1 MESAR
6 RGHMS
11 LRLIYGKIGSGKT
24 SFCIKEALEAEKHV
38 YFITPEQ
45 FTFTAEKRICSLVNV
60 HGLGGVEVL
69 SLKRLAARILATEE
83 GAALPRLDSRTK
95 AILLQK
101 ILVDTAPRLTVL
113 RRLASEPGM
122 AGMLGKLFGEMKRYN
137 VSPDDLKRASESL
150 PHIEKK
156 LQDLAILY
164 EEYTKAVQSRFSDR
178 DDDLYRLA
186 ALLKKKNVLKGTAI
200 YLDRFDGFDASEFA
214 AIAAM
219 LAADVQ
225 LTVTICFHPEDAGL
239 PPFVLHEKM
248 AKRLLSI
255 AREAGTEILPAVIL
269 ERPRPAADPL
279 LFLENAYFSYPS
291 QTYPEKPHGL
301 QLVAAPNPLA
311 EVHHVARR
319 ILQLCRE
326 KGYLFREIAIAA
338 RNTAGYERYMEAV
351 LPAYGIPFFMD
362 RTINIL
368 EHPFT
373 VFILSALE
381 LIVKGYTYDSVFRYV
396 KSGFLRVRA
405 DAADSLENYVLA
417 TGIKGDIWKNGEKW
431 NMRVEA
437 YSERETEEDAELQRI
452 SDETRRKIVI
462 PLLRFEE
469 NLKAGKSAAEK
480 CEAIYAF
487 LEEMKVPRRV
497 RALCRLFEKKGDF
510 ANAAEY
516 RGVYND
522 FIEALDGV
530 CDAFGD
536 ENIGIRRLY
545 DVLRVALGEVET
557 GIIPSSQDGVSV
569 GSIDRIKGYEVKA
582 LFVIGVQDG
591 VFPAPP
597 ERGGIL
603 SDAERA
609 ALSDAGL
616 ELASA
621 ETKTLYEEEHLIYK
635 CLTIPTEFLQLSF
648 PAASMEGATQ
658 RPSRIFQRVRELFPK
673 AEERNLLLGL
683 SDADKISV
691 PDSTLQY
698 LLHDLRSGVA
708 GEELLRAWGWLL
720 ENAPEKTEAALASL
734 HYKNRTQKLSEETV
748 RAYMGDTLSGSVS
761 RLEKLAACPF
771 SYYATYMLGAKER
784 KIMQPGASDA
794 GRFLHDFMDIF
805 SRRLRENGRSWRE
818 VDDEYIGQEFT
829 EIVPML
835 DRRLSAYMLENSPR
849 YAHLFVRL
857 QNAVKTAIDALV
869 DHMKKCEFEPLGYEL
884 SFSDNGDLKPLT
896 FTLPGGGRVKLTGRI
911 DRADALFRP
920 EKGDT
925 LVRIIDYKSGA
936 KSFDLDDVY
945 QGLNLQLAVYISA
958 LCAPEN
964 RIIIGGEA
972 KPAGMLYFQLS
983 DPVVDASPMEEDE
996 KIRTM
1001 HRKEFKLKGL
1011 VLGDE
1016 EVLRKMD
1023 TAMDKNSDIL
1033 PARIGSTGPMGSVAS
1048 GAQFEK
1054 LEQHVKK
1061 TVTKLLTALEAGNV
1075 DVSPYKK
1082 DDISACTYCKFAS
1095 FCAHD
1100 GSGFRHLEKR
1110 NATEIWGELEA
1121 ET

>member
-1 MESAR
+1 
-6 RGHMS
+6 MS

-45 FTFTAEKRICSLVNV
+45 FTFTAEKRICGLVNV

-69 SLKRLAARILATEE
+69 SLKRLAARILAEEE

-101 ILVDTAPRLTVL
+101 ILVDNARKLTAL
-113 RRLASEPGM
+113 RRLAGEPGM
-122 AGMLGKLFGEMKRYN
+122 AGMLGKLFGEMKRYAI
-137 VSPDDLKRASESL
+137 SPEDLKKAAETL
-150 PHIEKK
+150 LHMEKK
-156 LQDLAILY
+156 LLDLALLY

-178 DDDLYRLA
+178 DDDLFRLA
-186 ALLKKKNVLKGTAI
+186 EVLHTKNVLADAEI

-214 AIAAM
+214 AISAM
-219 LAADVQ
+219 LSAGVP
-225 LTVTICFHPEDAGL
+225 LTVTICFHPEDASL

-248 AKRLLSI
+248 AKRLL
-255 AREAGTEILPAVIL
+255 ALAKEAGADILPPVTL
-269 ERPRPAADPL
+269 DRLRPAKAPL
-279 LFLENAYFSYPS
+279 LFLEEAYFSYPTR
-291 QTYPEKPHGL
+291 TYPEKPEGL
-301 QLVAAPNPLA
+301 QLVTAPNPLG

-326 KGYLFREIAIAA
+326 KGYLYREIAIAA

-368 EHPFT
+368 EHPFA
-373 VFILSALE
+373 VFVLSALE
-381 LIVKGYTYDSVFRYV
+381 LITKGYTYDSVFRYI
-396 KSGFLRVRA
+396 KSGFLRVPA
-405 DAADSLENYVLA
+405 DAVDTLENYVLA
-417 TGIKGDIWKNGEKW
+417 TGIRGDVWKNEEKW
-431 NMRVEA
+431 NMRAAA
-437 YSERETEEDAELQRI
+437 YAERETDEDTELQRLA
-452 SDETRRKIVI
+452 DETRRKIVS
-462 PLLRFEE
+462 PLLRLEE
-469 NLKAGKSAAEK
+469 SLKAGKTAAEK
-480 CEAIYAF
+480 CEAMYTF

-497 RALCRLFEKKGDF
+497 RALCRLFEKNGDF
-510 ANAAEY
+510 AAAAEY

-536 ENIGIRRLY
+536 ENIGIKRLY

-597 ERGGIL
+597 ERSGIL
-603 SDAERA
+603 SDAERV

-616 ELASA
+616 EFSSA
-621 ETKTLYEEEHLIYK
+621 ESKTLYEEEHLIYK
-635 CLTIPTEFLQLSF
+635 CLTIPSEFLELSF

-658 RPSRIFQRVRELFPK
+658 RPSRIFQRIRELFPA

-698 LLHDLRSGVA
+698 LLHDLRTGSA
-708 GEELLRAWGWLL
+708 GEELRAAWGWLS
-720 ENAPEKTEAALASL
+720 ENAPEKTAAALASL
-734 HYKNRTQKLSEETV
+734 SYKNRAQRLSEETV

-784 KIMQPGASDA
+784 KIMQPGATDA

-805 SRRLRENGRSWRE
+805 SRRLKENGRSWRE
-818 VDDEYIGQEFT
+818 VDDAYIEREFM
-829 EIVPML
+829 EIVPLL
-835 DRRLSAYMLENSPR
+835 DRRLSAYMLEISPR

-857 QNAVKTAIDALV
+857 QNAVKTAIGALA
-869 DHMKKCEFEPLGYEL
+869 DHMRSCAFEPIGYEL
-884 SFSDNGDLKPLT
+884 SFSDSGDLKPLI
-896 FTLPGGGRVKLTGRI
+896 FTLPGGGKVKLSGRI

-936 KSFDLDDVY
+936 KSFELDDVY

-964 RIIIGGEA
+964 RIITGGEA
-972 KPAGMLYFQLS
+972 KPAGMLYFRLS
-983 DPVVDASPMEEDE
+983 DPVVDASPMEDDE
-996 KIRTM
+996 IIRAM

-1023 TAMDKNSDIL
+1023 AGMDKSSDIL
-1033 PARIGSTGPMGSVAS
+1033 PARITASGPSGSVAT

-1054 LEQHVKK
+1054 LSAHVKK
-1061 TVTKLLTALEAGNV
+1061 TVAQLLAALDAGNV
-1075 DVSPYKK
+1075 DIAPYKK
-1082 DDISACTYCKFAS
+1082 EDASACTYCKFAS

-1110 NATEIWGELEA
+1110 KAAEIWEEMEA
-1121 ET
+1121 EA